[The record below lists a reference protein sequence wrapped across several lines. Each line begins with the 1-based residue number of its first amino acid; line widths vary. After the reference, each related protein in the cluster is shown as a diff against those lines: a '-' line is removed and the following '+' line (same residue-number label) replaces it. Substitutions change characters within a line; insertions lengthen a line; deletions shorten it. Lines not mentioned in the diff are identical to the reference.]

1 VTLPVWVTL
10 GLAWLMASE
19 QAVPPPTRK
28 IIEVGVLVILP
39 VVIGMSL
46 RAWRPVIAE
55 KLDKPIRLASTLILV
70 VLIGAA
76 VFFEWETLAK
86 YAAVVGL
93 AALLFNLVSLLSG
106 YAAGRD
112 ARLGVP
118 QATAI
123 AFEIG
128 IHNGTLAIFVALH
141 VLSMPGAAVVPAL
154 YSLLMYLTGG
164 LFAWWV
170 LKRALRSA

>member
-1 VTLPVWVTL
+1 
-10 GLAWLMASE
+10 
-19 QAVPPPTRK
+19 
-28 IIEVGVLVILP
+28 
-39 VVIGMSL
+39 
-46 RAWRPVIAE
+46 
-55 KLDKPIRLASTLILV
+55 
-70 VLIGAA
+70 
-76 VFFEWETLAK
+76 
-86 YAAVVGL
+86 
-93 AALLFNLVSLLSG
+93 
-106 YAAGRD
+106 
-112 ARLGVP
+112 VP